1 MNFLAL
7 RRETCAVPGACT
19 ILAIGREASI
29 SLATGVSGRTVF
41 PAGRH
46 AATETKFL
54 AKILAIS
61 SFVASGH
68 VGLRAIV
75 PALQALGH
83 ETIAIPSVVL
93 SNHYGYPNVGVSPV
107 TPKDLQEM
115 FWALESNGA
124 LRGVEAV
131 LTGYFP
137 SLAHVSA
144 AERLI
149 EELKAKNPALI
160 YLCDPV
166 LGDDPGGLYVAG
178 DAAKAIQSG
187 LVPLADI
194 LTPNRFELSWLT
206 GDSVESVEGAHQAMP
221 RLGCPYVAATS
232 IPGIDGLIAN
242 VYCGK
247 GRPGQVL
254 ARRHENVPHGTG
266 DLFAALLL
274 GQLLASREFETACK
288 AAVAGVELVIEA
300 SLGRAELNLV
310 ETIGQ
315 AVGTDK

>member
-1 MNFLAL
+1 M
-7 RRETCAVPGACT
+7 
-19 ILAIGREASI
+19 
-29 SLATGVSGRTVF
+29 
-41 PAGRH
+41 
-46 AATETKFL
+46 

-83 ETIAIPSVVL
+83 ETIAAPSVVL
-93 SNHYGYPNVGVSPV
+93 SNHYGYPNVGGSRVAPQ
-107 TPKDLQEM
+107 DLQGM
-115 FWALESNGA
+115 FRALEINGA

-137 SLAHVSA
+137 SLAHAST

-149 EELKAKNPALI
+149 KELKSRNPALI

-166 LGDDPGGLYVAG
+166 LGDDPGGLYVSEEVAH
-178 DAAKAIQSG
+178 AIQSD

-206 GDSVESVEGAHQAMP
+206 GASVENVEGAHKAML
-221 RLGCPYVAATS
+221 RLGCPYVATTS
-232 IPGIDGLIAN
+232 VPGRDGSIAN
-242 VYCGK
+242 VYCGEGK
-247 GRPGQVL
+247 PGQVL
-254 ARRHENVPHGTG
+254 AHRHDNVPHGTG

-274 GQLLASREFETACK
+274 GQLLANQAFEMAFG
-288 AAVAGVELVIEA
+288 AAVAGVETVIEA

-310 ETIGQ
+310 ETLRQ
-315 AVGTDK
+315 AIRIDK